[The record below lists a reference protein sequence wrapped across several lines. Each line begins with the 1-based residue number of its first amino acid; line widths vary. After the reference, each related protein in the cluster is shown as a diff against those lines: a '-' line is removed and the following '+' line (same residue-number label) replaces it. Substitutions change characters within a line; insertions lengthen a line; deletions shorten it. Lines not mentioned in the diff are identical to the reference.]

1 MNGTTR
7 KLTTT
12 GILCALAYTAAAV
25 GRVPMVLFLKYD
37 PKDIVIAL
45 GGMLFGPLTA
55 FAVALTASFVELFTV
70 SENGILGFLMNVI
83 SSCSFGCT
91 ASYVYQ
97 KRKTFRGAAAGL
109 LCGWGCMVLVM
120 LLWNYLIAP
129 IYMGCSRQEV
139 AALLLPVFL
148 PFNLIKGGLNAA
160 GTLLLYRPIVERS
173 RRKGGGLRD

>member
-1 MNGTTR
+1 MNGKTR
-7 KLTTT
+7 KLTAA

-45 GGMLFGPLTA
+45 GGMLYGPLTA

-70 SENGILGFLMNVI
+70 SDNGILGFLMNVI
-83 SSCSFGCT
+83 SSCSFGC
-91 ASYVYQ
+91 AAAYVY
-97 KRKTFRGAAAGL
+97 KRRGTFRGAAAGL
-109 LCGWGCMVLVM
+109 LCGWACMVLMM
-120 LLWNYLIAP
+120 LLWNCLVTP
-129 IYMGCSRQEV
+129 IYMGRSREEV
-139 AALLLPVFL
+139 LALLLPVFL

-160 GTLLLYRPIVERS
+160 GTLLLYRPIVELS